1 MNAPIDAPIL
11 PAARALTAPSAPTA
25 SAAPSALTVPPGP
38 PEPHDPRAPARSADA
53 GPDAG
58 PDPLPRI
65 RSTLRDGVLAVA
77 LAGEFDH
84 YTCAPLRGLLD
95 EGAVRGAHR
104 LVLDAILVSFCDS
117 ALLDALDRWVLSG
130 RSWELAGASRSVRL
144 LLSLEERIRSANGV
158 RQGVGR

>member
-11 PAARALTAPSAPTA
+11 PAARDLTAPSAPTA
-25 SAAPSALTVPPGP
+25 SAAPTVPPGP
-38 PEPHDPRAPARSADA
+38 PEPQDPRAPAGSADA
-53 GPDAG
+53 GADAG

-65 RSTLRDGVLAVA
+65 RSTFRDGVLTVA

-95 EGAVRGAHR
+95 EGAMRGAHH
-104 LVLDAILVSFCDS
+104 LVLDATLVSFCDS

-158 RQGVGR
+158 PQGVGR